1 MLALEKYQNKKI
13 AIYGLGITGFSA
25 AKTFKKLKARIYCW
39 DDNKKIRKKA
49 KNLNFNVT
57 KFWLDK
63 NLMDNIIISP
73 GIDINKSK
81 IRNYLKR
88 NSNKIITDLDLFFE
102 FNKDSLI
109 ISITGTNGK
118 STTCKIIEKIL
129 KTANFNVKTVG
140 NIGNPILY
148 SLNQKQSKKKNVF
161 ILEISSYQLEYS
173 KMIRSKHAAI
183 LNISPDHLE
192 RHKSMKNYIRIKSKI
207 FFAQK
212 SSDYSYINSGN
223 KYSKSIKKIIRN
235 YKIKSKMVLINNSNR
250 KFLFKKIKNKYFKSK
265 GNIENLLF
273 AYKIAKNLKINDKII
288 IKAVNKFKGLPHRQE
303 IVFSNK
309 NLLCINDSKATSFD
323 ASLQSLSNY
332 NRIYWIVGGL
342 PKAQDYFNLKKVKN
356 KIVKAYIIGKQIT
369 FFKKKIKGDVSF
381 TVSKNIKEA
390 INDIYKDL
398 KIHQNIKNT
407 ILLSPAA
414 ASFDQFVNFEKR
426 GSYFRNCVTKKFKNS

>member
-1 MLALEKYQNKKI
+1 MLVLEKYQNKKI

-25 AKTFKKLKARIYCW
+25 AKTFKKLKAKIYCW

-81 IRNYLKR
+81 IRNYLKK

-183 LNISPDHLE
+183 LNISPDHLD

-212 SSDYSYINSGN
+212 NSDYSYINSGN

-235 YKIKSKMVLINNSNR
+235 YKIKSKMVLINNSSC

-288 IKAVNKFKGLPHRQE
+288 IKAINKFKGLPHRQE

-332 NRIYWIVGGL
+332 NKIYWIVGGL
-342 PKAQDYFNLKKVKN
+342 PKAQDYFDLKKVKN
-356 KIVKAYIIGKQIT
+356 KIVKAYIIGKQIA
-369 FFKKKIKGDVSF
+369 FFKKQIKSDVSY

-414 ASFDQFVNFEKR
+414 ASFDQFTNFEKR
-426 GSYFRNCVTKKFKNS
+426 GSYFRNCITKKFKNS